1 VFVLEKLWMIKFNS
15 LVIVGILGTTFLAGC
30 SESGSS
36 SGDNRNLNPQTQSSQ
51 QNSTAQVA
59 GWKPQDACAYL
70 SHISGLQT
78 RGYKNQYEDVFGC
91 SSPYK
96 ELGVGSPLANN
107 IAYYVGGSAQN
118 ANELKLVLNVNSVQ
132 SAKEAHAAL
141 LQYSDVLTQKALGVP
156 MPEGAKSAILSGK
169 AGKWTLGKAKVELV
183 RENWA
188 TGKGYELK
196 YILRKE
202 S

>member
-1 VFVLEKLWMIKFNS
+1 MVKFKS
-15 LVIVGILGTTFLAGC
+15 LAIGCILGATFFAGC
-30 SESGSS
+30 SESDSS
-36 SGDNRNLNPQTQSSQ
+36 SGDNRSPNAQTQSSP
-51 QNSTAQVA
+51 QNTTAQVT

-70 SHISGLQT
+70 SNVSGLQT
-78 RGYKNQYEDVFGC
+78 RGYKNQYEDTFGC

-96 ELGVGSPLANN
+96 EVGADYPLANN
-107 IAYYVGGSAQN
+107 IAYYVSGNSQN
-118 ANELKLVLNVNSVQ
+118 ANELKLVLNVNSAQ
-132 SAKEAHAAL
+132 GAKEAHAAL
-141 LQYSDVLTQKALGVP
+141 LQHSDELSQKALGVP
-156 MPEGAKSAILSGK
+156 MPKEVRSAISSGK

>member
-1 VFVLEKLWMIKFNS
+1 MIKFNS
-15 LVIVGILGTTFLAGC
+15 LAIAFILAATFLAGC
-30 SESGSS
+30 SDSDSS
-36 SGDNRNLNPQTQSSQ
+36 SSENRNPNVQTQSSP
-51 QNSTAQVA
+51 QNTTAQVT

-70 SHISGLQT
+70 SQVSGLQT
-78 RGYKNQYEDVFGC
+78 RGYKNQYEDTFGC

-96 ELGVGSPLANN
+96 ELGAGSPLANN
-107 IAYYVGGSAQN
+107 IDYYVGGNSQN
-118 ANELKLVLNVNSVQ
+118 ANELKLVLNVNSAQ

-141 LQYSDVLTQKALGVP
+141 LQYSDELTQKALGVP
-156 MPEGAKSAILSGK
+156 MPKDTRSAISSGK

-183 RENWA
+183 RENW
-188 TGKGYELK
+188 TMGKGYELK

>member
-1 VFVLEKLWMIKFNS
+1 MIKFNF
-15 LVIVGILGTTFLAGC
+15 LAIVCILGTTFLVGC
-30 SESGSS
+30 SESDSS
-36 SGDNRNLNPQTQSSQ
+36 SRDNRNPNTQTQSSQ
-51 QNSTAQVA
+51 QNSTAQVS

-70 SHISGLQT
+70 SGLQT

-96 ELGVGSPLANN
+96 ELGAGSPLANN
-107 IAYYVGGSAQN
+107 IAYYVGGNAQN
-118 ANELKLVLNVNSVQ
+118 ANELKLVLNVNSAQ
-132 SAKEAHAAL
+132 SAKETHAAL
-141 LQYSDVLTQKALGVP
+141 LQYSDELTQKALGAP
-156 MPEGAKSAILSGK
+156 MPKEARSAISSGK
-169 AGKWTLGKAKVELV
+169 SGKWTLGKAKVELV

>member
-1 VFVLEKLWMIKFNS
+1 MIKFS
-15 LVIVGILGTTFLAGC
+15 CLAIVCILGTTFLVGC
-30 SESGSS
+30 SESDSS
-36 SGDNRNLNPQTQSSQ
+36 SGDNRNPNAQTQSSP
-51 QNSTAQVA
+51 QNTTAQVS

-70 SHISGLQT
+70 SQVSGLQT
-78 RGYKNQYEDVFGC
+78 RGYKNQYEDTFGC

-96 ELGVGSPLANN
+96 ELGAGSPLANN
-107 IAYYVGGSAQN
+107 IAYYVRGNSQN
-118 ANELKLVLNVNSVQ
+118 ANELKLVLNVNAAQ

-141 LQYSDVLTQKALGVP
+141 LQYSDELTQKALGVP
-156 MPEGAKSAILSGK
+156 MPKDARSAILSGK

-196 YILRKE
+196 YILKKG

>member
-1 VFVLEKLWMIKFNS
+1 MVKLKSLAAVFI
-15 LVIVGILGTTFLAGC
+15 LVTTFFSGC
-30 SESGSS
+30 SKSDSS
-36 SGDNRNLNPQTQSSQ
+36 SGDNRNPNVQTQSSS
-51 QNSTAQVA
+51 QNTTAQVND
-59 GWKPQDACAYL
+59 WKPQDACAYL
-70 SHISGLQT
+70 SHVSGLQT

-96 ELGVGSPLANN
+96 DIGTGSPLANN
-107 IAYYVGGSAQN
+107 IAYYVGGNAQN
-118 ANELKLVLNVNSVQ
+118 TNELKLVLNVNSAK

-141 LQYSDVLTQKALGVP
+141 LQYGDELTQKALSMP
-156 MPEGAKSAILSGK
+156 MPKDTRSAISSGK

-196 YILRKE
+196 YILSKE